1 MSISYRRLRFSSA
14 LSVLFP
20 VRAIIALQISRLS
33 CASLLPWWLF
43 ASWTEGEKGRKN
55 SACVTTAMAK
65 FLDLM
70 MSHLLATISGLA
82 DDGDR
87 LHVIEI
93 VVFVSLLCLCIILGH
108 LLEENRWM
116 NESITALLLVS
127 AEHLL
132 LPKS

>member
-1 MSISYRRLRFSSA
+1 M
-14 LSVLFP
+14 
-20 VRAIIALQISRLS
+20 
-33 CASLLPWWLF
+33 LLGPR
-43 ASWTEGEKGRKN
+43 GRKN
-55 SACVTTAMAK
+55 SGCVTTAMAK

-70 MSHLLATISGLA
+70 MSHLLATMSGVA
-82 DDGDR
+82 DDRDR